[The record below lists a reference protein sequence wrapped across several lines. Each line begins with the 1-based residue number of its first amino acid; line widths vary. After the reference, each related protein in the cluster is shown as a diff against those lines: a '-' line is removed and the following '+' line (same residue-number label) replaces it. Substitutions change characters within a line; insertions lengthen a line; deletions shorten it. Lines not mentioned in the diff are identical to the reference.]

1 MASNRKRNK
10 NEMKTVIFILN
21 RLHQVLDEYKKYCLK
36 IKSFKTIKHNIREM
50 WLNLSGYQ
58 DFVDELTTNSKIT
71 HDIYEVM
78 LANTI
83 EVYGKENLLRHVENN
98 MKEVTCKKFF
108 LLIKLI
114 SLSIHEK
121 NFDKLV

>member
-1 MASNRKRNK
+1 
-10 NEMKTVIFILN
+10 
-21 RLHQVLDEYKKYCLK
+21 
-36 IKSFKTIKHNIREM
+36 M